1 MKPARDIN
9 MGVSVGQGK
18 RPIPQT
24 DPEALHKAKLADSYM
39 LARGRKPLD
48 FYRTYLAWQLVDKKI
63 QYQT

>member
-24 DPEALHKAKLADSYM
+24 DPEAVHKAK
-39 LARGRKPLD
+39 
-48 FYRTYLAWQLVDKKI
+48 
-63 QYQT
+63 

>member
-24 DPEALHKAKLADSYM
+24 DPEAVHKAKLADSYM

-48 FYRTYLAWQLVDKKI
+48 FYRS
-63 QYQT
+63 